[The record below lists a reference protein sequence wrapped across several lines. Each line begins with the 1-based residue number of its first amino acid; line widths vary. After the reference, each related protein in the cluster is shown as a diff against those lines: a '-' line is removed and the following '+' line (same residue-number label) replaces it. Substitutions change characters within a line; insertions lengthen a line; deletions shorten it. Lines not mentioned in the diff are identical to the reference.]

1 MKSFIKKKVQL
12 ELELPRPK
20 KVKPKKVK
28 PKKRVIEIDLNSGNS
43 KVREY
48 DL

>member
-1 MKSFIKKKVQL
+1 MKGVMMKRVQL

-28 PKKRVIEIDLNSGNS
+28 PKKRVIEIDLNNGNS